1 MSKLT
6 HRIEKK
12 AVEILVDRI
21 MAERNPADRQ
31 KTLKRLSY
39 VMQHLFGDLFEKE
52 SFDDARRLID
62 EGGKWFR
69 FLNTALDTLNPHVVK
84 TAVMNLG
91 FEAGFYGLRT
101 RDAAKAKYHCNIPWA
116 ILFDPTSACNLHC
129 IGCWAAEYGHT
140 LNLSF
145 DVMDKIVREG
155 KALGCHFYLL
165 TGGEPL
171 MRKKDILRLC
181 RKHPDCEFHAFT
193 NGTLID
199 DAFCD
204 EVTDVGNLSFSLSIE
219 GFREVNDSRRGEGD
233 FDKVMH
239 AMDLLR
245 KHGIVFGTSICYT
258 RKNIDTV
265 TSDEFLD
272 LLIKKGVWFTW
283 YFHYMPVGNDASLDL
298 LPTEEQRAY
307 MVRRVREIRSV
318 KGGKPIF
325 AIDFQNDGQFI
336 DGCVAGGR
344 NYCHIN
350 PNGDVEPCVF
360 IHYSSANINNQS
372 LLSCL
377 QQPLFK
383 EYAKGQPFNHNHL
396 RPCPMLENPQYLAA
410 MVKRSGAKSTDL
422 QSPESA
428 EHLCNKCKAYA
439 VQWKPTADKLWA
451 EIEAN
456 KEKEAA
462 EKKVHSPQSAA
473 H

>member
-31 KTLKRLSY
+31 KKLKRLSY

-84 TAVMNLG
+84 TAVMDLG

-318 KGGKPIF
+318 KGGQADFRHRFPERWPVHRRLCRWRPQLLPYQPQWRRRTVRLHPLFQRQYQQSEPALMLAAAALQRICQRPALQPQPSAPVSDAGKSAVF
-325 AIDFQNDGQFI
+325 SRHGQTQRCQIDRPA
-336 DGCVAGGR
+336 VAGIGR
-344 NYCHIN
+344 T
-350 PNGDVEPCVF
+350 
-360 IHYSSANINNQS
+360 
-372 LLSCL
+372 L
-377 QQPLFK
+377 
-383 EYAKGQPFNHNHL
+383 
-396 RPCPMLENPQYLAA
+396 M
-410 MVKRSGAKSTDL
+410 
-422 QSPESA
+422 
-428 EHLCNKCKAYA
+428 
-439 VQWKPTADKLWA
+439 
-451 EIEAN
+451 
-456 KEKEAA
+456 
-462 EKKVHSPQSAA
+462 
-473 H
+473 

>member
-1 MSKLT
+1 MVL
-6 HRIEKK
+6 
-12 AVEILVDRI
+12 
-21 MAERNPADRQ
+21 
-31 KTLKRLSY
+31 
-39 VMQHLFGDLFEKE
+39 
-52 SFDDARRLID
+52 
-62 EGGKWFR
+62 
-69 FLNTALDTLNPHVVK
+69 
-84 TAVMNLG
+84 
-91 FEAGFYGLRT
+91 
-101 RDAAKAKYHCNIPWA
+101 
-116 ILFDPTSACNLHC
+116 
-129 IGCWAAEYGHT
+129 
-140 LNLSF
+140 
-145 DVMDKIVREG
+145 
-155 KALGCHFYLL
+155 
-165 TGGEPL
+165 PL
-171 MRKKDILRLC
+171 Y
-181 RKHPDCEFHAFT
+181 A
-193 NGTLID
+193 
-199 DAFCD
+199 
-204 EVTDVGNLSFSLSIE
+204 
-219 GFREVNDSRRGEGD
+219 
-233 FDKVMH
+233 
-239 AMDLLR
+239 
-245 KHGIVFGTSICYT
+245 
-258 RKNIDTV
+258 
-265 TSDEFLD
+265 
-272 LLIKKGVWFTW
+272 
-283 YFHYMPVGNDASLDL
+283 VGNDASLDL

-462 EKKVHSPQSAA
+462 EKKVHSPQSAT